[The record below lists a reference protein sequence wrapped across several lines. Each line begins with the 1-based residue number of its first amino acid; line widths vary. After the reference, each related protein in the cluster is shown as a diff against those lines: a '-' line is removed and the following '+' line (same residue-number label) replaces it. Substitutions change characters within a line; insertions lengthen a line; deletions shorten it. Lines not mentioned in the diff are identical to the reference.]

1 MSRKSI
7 LLLHG
12 ALGSAQQF
20 DQLAKA
26 LSSSFDVHS
35 FSFEGH
41 GGVDSSRPFTMNHF
55 VENVIDFMD
64 AHQIKTASIFGYS
77 MGGYVALTMA
87 SRHPEKVEKIVTLGT
102 KFDWT
107 PEFAASEVRKLNP
120 EKIEEKVPRFADH
133 LKRTHEPLD
142 WKEVVRD
149 TANMM
154 TGLGENNPL
163 AQNYST
169 ISAPTLIAL
178 GSLDNMSTEAE
189 SRSVAAQLSKGNFKL
204 IPNLEHPIEKA
215 DANELAQLIERFI
228 EG

>member
-12 ALGSAQQF
+12 ALGSAKQF
-20 DQLAKA
+20 NQLTKA
-26 LSSSFDVHS
+26 LSSSFDVYS

-41 GGVDSSRPFTMNHF
+41 GGVESNRPFAMNHF
-55 VENVIDFMD
+55 MENTIDYMEE
-64 AHQIKTASIFGYS
+64 HHIESSSIFGYS

-87 SRHPEKVEKIVTLGT
+87 SKHPEKVEKIITLGT

-120 EKIEEKVPRFADH
+120 EKIEEKVPRFAEH

-154 TGLGENNPL
+154 RGLGENNPL
-163 AQNYST
+163 AHNYST

-178 GSLDNMSTEAE
+178 GSLDSMSSEVE
-189 SRSVAAQLSKGNFKL
+189 SRDVAEQLSQGNFKL

-228 EG
+228 ED

>member
-20 DQLAKA
+20 DQLTKA

-41 GGVDSSRPFTMNHF
+41 GGVDSSRPFAMNHF
-55 VENVIDFMD
+55 VENVVDFMEER
-64 AHQIKTASIFGYS
+64 QIEKASIFGYS
-77 MGGYVALTMA
+77 MGGYVALTLA
-87 SRHPEKVEKIVTLGT
+87 LNHPEKVDKIVTLGT

-107 PEFAASEVRKLNP
+107 PEFAAAEVRKLNP
-120 EKIEEKVPRFADH
+120 EKIEEKVPRFAEH

-142 WKEVVRD
+142 WKTVVRN

-154 TGLGENNPL
+154 TYLGETNPL
-163 AQNYST
+163 VEAYST
-169 ISAPTLIAL
+169 ISIPTLIAL

-189 SRSVAAQLSKGNFKL
+189 SRVVAEQLRNATFKL
-204 IPNLEHPIEKA
+204 IPDLEHPIEKA
-215 DANELAQLIERFI
+215 NAGELARLITGFI
-228 EG
+228 EN